1 MSKELDADRAALRI
15 EELRR
20 QIEEHDHRY
29 HILNDPIIADVE
41 YDRLVHELR
50 ELERTHPEL
59 VTSTSPTQRVAP
71 RPISD
76 FPTVRHSRPML
87 SLENA
92 YAEEEVREWTG
103 QLTRQLEID
112 LEQIEFAA
120 EPKLDGVA
128 VEAVFEKGVFA
139 RGSTRGD

>member
-1 MSKELDADRAALRI
+1 MSKELDADRAAQRI

-20 QIEEHDHRY
+20 TIEEHDHRY
-29 HILNDPIIADVE
+29 HILNDPVIADVE

-50 ELERTHPEL
+50 ELERAHPGL

-76 FPTVRHSRPML
+76 FPTLRHSRPML

-92 YAEEEVREWTG
+92 YAEEEVRDWTE

-112 LEQIEFAA
+112 VAEIEFVG
-120 EPKLDGVA
+120 EPKLDGIA
-128 VEAVFEKGVFA
+128 VEVIFENGVFV
-139 RGSTRGD
+139 